1 MTPEDMA
8 KLISEMEAMPVAQKE
23 QLKSMGMDP
32 DTSEYS
38 NIWLKVYKRTVT
50 HLIMLTIHS
59 ACEYE
64 DDERQS
70 TDDGNSSKTY
80 E

>member
-38 NIWLKVYKRTVT
+38 NIWFKVYN
-50 HLIMLTIHS
+50 
-59 ACEYE
+59 E
-64 DDERQS
+64 Q
-70 TDDGNSSKTY
+70 
-80 E
+80 

>member
-1 MTPEDMA
+1 MALYFIVHMMCNISLTLRKPFLSKNMTPEDMA

-38 NIWLKVYKRTVT
+38 NI
-50 HLIMLTIHS
+50 
-59 ACEYE
+59 
-64 DDERQS
+64 
-70 TDDGNSSKTY
+70 
-80 E
+80 